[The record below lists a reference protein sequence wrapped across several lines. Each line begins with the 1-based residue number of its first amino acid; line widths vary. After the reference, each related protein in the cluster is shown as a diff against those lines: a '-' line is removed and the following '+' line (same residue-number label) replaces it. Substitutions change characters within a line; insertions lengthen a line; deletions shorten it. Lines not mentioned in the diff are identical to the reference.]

1 MTRYA
6 VDVRV
11 DSFEEQS
18 TVVEAGS
25 PLEAEFMVMDDPS
38 TTVHG
43 YQEGQHIEVADVREI
58 YEQ

>member
-11 DSFEEQS
+11 DSFQEQS
-18 TVVEAGS
+18 TVVEADT
-25 PLEAEFMVMDDPS
+25 PLEAEFVVMDDPS

-43 YQEGQHIEVADVREI
+43 YAEGQHIEVADVREL
-58 YEQ
+58 YE